1 MWFLG
6 MDVGTGGTRAVVV
19 DGAGKLIAGASAE
32 HAPFRAEHPGWAEQD
47 PEDWWRAAQAAIRGA
62 LAAAPELRQPI
73 AALALTGQMHGAVM
87 LDENGAVLRPAL
99 IWCDTR
105 TQPECDWLTEKIG
118 YARLIELTCN
128 PALPNFTLTKLLWV
142 KTHQPEI
149 FAKIRHVMCPKDYVR
164 YRLTGEFAIDV
175 QEASGT
181 LLLDVTHRRWSRE
194 VAEAAG
200 IDENWLPR
208 VFESP
213 EICARISEAAAG
225 LTGLKAGT
233 PVAAGAGDQGAGAV
247 GMGILQ
253 PGSVSATIGT
263 SGVVFAATAEP
274 TKDPKGR
281 LHTFCHAVP
290 GLWHVMGVT
299 QSAGLSLNWLRGT
312 FFAGESY
319 DALSE
324 GAAKVP
330 AGSEGL
336 EWAPYLLGERTPHLD
351 PKVRAGFVNIGVQH
365 TAAHFV
371 RAVLEGVAYSL
382 EDTFALFRELGIPVR
397 AIRLGGGG
405 ARGALWR
412 RIQAGVYGHTVEVLT
427 AEEGGAF
434 GCALMA
440 GVGAGHWKNLDE
452 ACAAAIEVAHRIE
465 PDPADRAAYQAGYAQ
480 WRKVYPALKGLE
492 D

>member
-19 DGAGKLIAGASAE
+19 DDDGKLISGASSE
-32 HAPFRAEHPGWAEQD
+32 HAPFRTPHPGWAEQD
-47 PEDWWRAAQAAIRGA
+47 PEDWWRAAQEAIKLA
-62 LAAAPELRQPI
+62 LAAAPEPHQAI
-73 AALALTGQMHGAVM
+73 AGIGLTGQMHGAVM
-87 LDENGAVLRPAL
+87 LDEHGAVLRPSL

-118 YARLIELTCN
+118 YERLIELTCN

-142 KTHQPEI
+142 KTHEPEI
-149 FAKIRHVMCPKDYVR
+149 FAKIRHIMCPKDYVR

-181 LLLDVTHRRWSRE
+181 LLLDVTHRRWSKE

-200 IDENWLPR
+200 IPESWLPK
-208 VFESP
+208 VYESP
-213 EICARISEAAAG
+213 EVCARISETAAG
-225 LTGLKAGT
+225 LTGLAAGT
-233 PVAAGAGDQGAGAV
+233 PVVAGAGDQGAGAV

-290 GLWHVMGVT
+290 DLWHVMGVT
-299 QSAGLSLNWLRGT
+299 QSAGLSFSYLKET
-312 FFAGESY
+312 FFEGQSY
-319 DALSE
+319 DSLTDS
-324 GAAKVP
+324 AAKVP

-351 PKVRAGFVNIGVQH
+351 PEVRAAFAGISTIH

-382 EDTFALFRELGIPVR
+382 QDTFTLFAHLGIPVTG
-397 AIRLGGGG
+397 IRLGGGG
-405 ARGALWR
+405 ARGTLWR
-412 RIQAGVYGHTVEVLT
+412 RIQAGVYGHAVEILV

-440 GVGAGHWKNLDE
+440 GVGAGHWANLDQ
-452 ACAAAIEVAHRIE
+452 ASGQAIEVSQRID
-465 PDPADRAAYQAGYAQ
+465 PDPADVAAYKTGYAN
-480 WRKVYPALKGLE
+480 WRKLYPALRSLR
-492 D
+492 